1 MKIGVDVDL
10 CWEIVPRVPYNTY
23 LISPSNNNVLI
34 MLTREIRV
42 VHLSSLNTINT
53 LLTNVTVFFSHVHSF
68 CLCPFIMIDSGSYNL
83 YDDDSGSCLRY
94 HTHLVLLS
102 LSHLWL

>member
-1 MKIGVDVDL
+1 MKIGVDVYL

-53 LLTNVTVFFSHVHSF
+53 LLTNVTVFFFLTCS
-68 CLCPFIMIDSGSYNL
+68 
-83 YDDDSGSCLRY
+83 
-94 HTHLVLLS
+94 
-102 LSHLWL
+102 